1 LFISSETQTF
11 MQQTQPFV
19 VTFVGVT
26 MVAMGAVVTAY
37 ANKIIT
43 QLKANHTATL
53 EAADAQQ
60 KQIAAVADTAD
71 KTHTLVNSQMGN
83 VLRVG
88 AISAQALYDKDPKPE
103 NLALLNQAQ
112 QALDEHMARQKIV
125 DAGDKT

>member
-1 LFISSETQTF
+1 MLSAQTQSF
-11 MQQTQPFV
+11 MEQTQPYV

-43 QLKANHTATL
+43 QLKANHTATV

-88 AISAQALYDKDPKPE
+88 KISAQTLYDKIPSPE
-103 NLALLNQAQ
+103 NLTLLNQAQ
-112 QALDEHMARQKIV
+112 QALDEHTARQQIV

>member
-1 LFISSETQTF
+1 MLSAQTQSF
-11 MQQTQPFV
+11 MEQTQPYV

-43 QLKANHTATL
+43 QLKANHTATV

-88 AISAQALYDKDPKPE
+88 KISAQTLYDKIPSPE
-103 NLALLNQAQ
+103 NLKLLNQAQ
-112 QALDEHMARQKIV
+112 QALDEHTARQQIV